1 MLRAILLSLIV
12 FQIAAHAV
20 FAKEPAKPGKAA
32 AGTHAPK
39 DAKPGSYED
48 WCEEHGV
55 PESLDTRCDK
65 SLIPAFKATGDWCKI
80 HGLPLSQDLKCNP
93 NLKIVRPAKVPA
105 KGGK

>member
-1 MLRAILLSLIV
+1 MLRAILLSMIV
-12 FQIAAHAV
+12 FQFVAPSAY
-20 FAKEPAKPGKAA
+20 AKAPATPVKAA
-32 AGTHAPK
+32 SGVHAPK

-65 SLIPAFKATGDWCKI
+65 SLIPAFRATGDWCKI

-93 NLKIVRPAKVPA
+93 TLKIVRPSKGAV

>member
-1 MLRAILLSLIV
+1 MLRTILLSLIV
-12 FQIAAHAV
+12 FQFATPSA
-20 FAKEPAKPGKAA
+20 FAKEPVNPGKATA
-32 AGTHAPK
+32 SVHASK

-93 NLKIVRPAKVPA
+93 NLKIVRPAKGTT

>member
-12 FQIAAHAV
+12 FQFAAPSA
-20 FAKEPAKPGKAA
+20 FAKDSTKPGKAT
-32 AGTHAPK
+32 AGVHASK

-93 NLKIVRPAKVPA
+93 NLKIVRPAKGAA

>member
-12 FQIAAHAV
+12 FQFAAPSV
-20 FAKEPAKPGKAA
+20 FAKEAAKPGKAA

-93 NLKIVRPAKVPA
+93 KLKIVRPAKGPA

>member
-1 MLRAILLSLIV
+1 MLRAILLSMIV
-12 FQIAAHAV
+12 FQFAAPSA
-20 FAKEPAKPGKAA
+20 FAKEAAKPVKAA
-32 AGTHAPK
+32 SGVHAPK

-65 SLIPAFKATGDWCKI
+65 SLIPAFRATGDWCKI

-93 NLKIVRPAKVPA
+93 TLKIVRPS
-105 KGGK
+105 KGAVKKGK

>member
-12 FQIAAHAV
+12 FQFAAPPAL
-20 FAKEPAKPGKAA
+20 AKEASNPVKAA
-32 AGTHAPK
+32 SGVHAPK
-39 DAKPGSYED
+39 NAKPGSYED

-93 NLKIVRPAKVPA
+93 NLKIVRPAKGAA

>member
-1 MLRAILLSLIV
+1 MLRAILLSMIV
-12 FQIAAHAV
+12 FQFAAPSA
-20 FAKEPAKPGKAA
+20 FAKEAAKPVKAA
-32 AGTHAPK
+32 SGVHAPK

-65 SLIPAFKATGDWCKI
+65 SLIPAFRATGDWCKI

-93 NLKIVRPAKVPA
+93 TLKIVRPSKGAV

>member
-12 FQIAAHAV
+12 FQFAANSA
-20 FAKEPAKPGKAA
+20 FAKEPDKPGKAA
-32 AGTHAPK
+32 AGIHASK

-93 NLKIVRPAKVPA
+93 NLKIVRPAKGTT

>member
-12 FQIAAHAV
+12 FQFATPSA
-20 FAKEPAKPGKAA
+20 FAKEAAKPGNASD
-32 AGTHAPK
+32 GVHASK

-65 SLIPAFKATGDWCKI
+65 SLIPAFKATGDWCRI

-93 NLKIVRPAKVPA
+93 KLKIVRPAKVPA

>member
-1 MLRAILLSLIV
+1 MLRTIFLSLIV
-12 FQIAAHAV
+12 FPLAAYPA
-20 FAKEPAKPGKAA
+20 FATEQAKPGKAA
-32 AGTHAPK
+32 SGVHAPK

-93 NLKIVRPAKVPA
+93 NLKIVRPAKGAA

>member
-12 FQIAAHAV
+12 FQFAAPSA
-20 FAKEPAKPGKAA
+20 FAKDPANPGKAA
-32 AGTHAPK
+32 AAVHAPK

-65 SLIPAFKATGDWCKI
+65 SLIPAFKATGDWCRI

-93 NLKIVRPAKVPA
+93 NLKIVRPAKGAA

>member
-12 FQIAAHAV
+12 VQ
-20 FAKEPAKPGKAA
+20 FAGNSAFGKEPARSGQSA
-32 AGTHAPK
+32 AGVHASK

-93 NLKIVRPAKVPA
+93 NLKIVRPAKGA
-105 KGGK
+105 EKGGK